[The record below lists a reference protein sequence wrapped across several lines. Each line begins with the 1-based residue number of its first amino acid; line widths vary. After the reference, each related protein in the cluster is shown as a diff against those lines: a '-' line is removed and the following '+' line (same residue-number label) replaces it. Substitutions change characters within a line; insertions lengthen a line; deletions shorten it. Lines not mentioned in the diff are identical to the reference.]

1 MPTKSFYC
9 EAGDIISYGSSK
21 YLVVKTFS
29 NGLPKQIMNIEDS
42 HKLNADTPTTW
53 EDIPWEMITK
63 KAGSHKYWQ
72 VCAKIKQMDAK
83 RKEMGYA
90 F

>member
-9 EAGDIISYGSSK
+9 EAGDIISYGATK

-29 NGLPKQIMNIEDS
+29 NGSPKEIMNIANSDAIKAS
-42 HKLNADTPTTW
+42 NISTW

-63 KAGSHKYWQ
+63 KAGTHKYWQ
-72 VCAKIKQMDAK
+72 VCTKIKQMDAK